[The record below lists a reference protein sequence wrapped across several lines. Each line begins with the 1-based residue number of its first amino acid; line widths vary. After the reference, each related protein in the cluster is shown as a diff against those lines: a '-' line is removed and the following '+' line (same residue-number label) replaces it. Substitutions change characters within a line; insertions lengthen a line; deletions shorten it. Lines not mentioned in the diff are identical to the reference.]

1 MTNTNE
7 IAVLGSVFL
16 DNSKFDIIKHQLD
29 PQDFLDLNL
38 RQIYAAM
45 IQVDHKAQ
53 KIDYATIMSV
63 LPDEMIDQV
72 LSLSTSVPS
81 TANLESYISI
91 VKDDS
96 NIRKLKVSCDIV
108 NGLTKFDDMKSEINN
123 TLDGM
128 QVVSNEIF
136 ENLGDNNEAYIE
148 ELEKRQHGQG
158 DKLLTLY
165 PQLDQTIAIR
175 GGNLIII
182 AARPKEGKSAFVMN
196 LLRNFAKQDKKGLW
210 YTWEMKVPELKN
222 RLVAHL
228 SPEIRNDVKGACLIS
243 ARDMNS
249 LDKFNASQWVTI
261 NEAKN
266 RFEKLGITATDV
278 CSLFVEDVV
287 SSIIKWK
294 QNNDLDYVIVDYLQ
308 MMYAKQKTNSRADEI
323 KIIVSKLKEIGQR
336 LNIPVIALAQFNR
349 SSEAEKRKP
358 KPSDLRGSGAIEE
371 YANVMLTLHSGLE
384 TEEKYEE
391 SKETG
396 WYLTKVFVDLNRSGE
411 SGKMINF
418 RYYGDQIRFVE
429 QNFKGYDSNNNQ
441 VYENTKER
449 KLEDL

>member
-249 LDKFNASQWVTI
+249 LDKFNKSQWVTI

-278 CSLFVEDVV
+278 CSLYVEDVV

-323 KIIVSKLKEIGQR
+323 KIIVSKLKEIGTR
-336 LNIPVIALAQFNR
+336 I
-349 SSEAEKRKP
+349 K
-358 KPSDLRGSGAIEE
+358 
-371 YANVMLTLHSGLE
+371 LTSISI
-384 TEEKYEE
+384 T
-391 SKETG
+391 T
-396 WYLTKVFVDLNRSGE
+396 F
-411 SGKMINF
+411 
-418 RYYGDQIRFVE
+418 
-429 QNFKGYDSNNNQ
+429 
-441 VYENTKER
+441 
-449 KLEDL
+449 